1 MRFELIRHPDGPAS
15 IADSIA
21 VELEVTSGSIWLRYH
36 AELRLDRLKSLDP
49 RAPARADGLWKT
61 TCFELFLRPSG
72 QSTYF
77 EFNFSPSSE
86 WAVYRFADVRT
97 GMRDLDLPS
106 APEIFL
112 DASDS
117 HFALEVTLALPDQ
130 LQGAGFDAGISAV
143 IEDVNGTKSYWALA
157 HPPGAPDF
165 HAPDCF
171 VAQLPPQ
178 VGA

>member
-1 MRFELIRHPDGPAS
+1 MRLDLIRHSDAPPS
-15 IADSIA
+15 IVDSIM
-21 VELEVTSGSIWLRYH
+21 VELDVTSGAIRLRYH
-36 AELRLDRLKSLDP
+36 AKVPCDRLNVPPPSDP
-49 RAPARADGLWKT
+49 VRADGLWQT
-61 TCFELFLRPSG
+61 TCFELFLRPAG
-72 QSTYF
+72 ELAYY
-77 EFNFSPSSE
+77 EFNFSPSGE
-86 WAVYRFADVRT
+86 WAAYRFDDVRT

-143 IEDVNGTKSYWALA
+143 IEDVDGNTSYWALA
-157 HPPGAPDF
+157 HPPGRPDF

-178 VGA
+178 DAA